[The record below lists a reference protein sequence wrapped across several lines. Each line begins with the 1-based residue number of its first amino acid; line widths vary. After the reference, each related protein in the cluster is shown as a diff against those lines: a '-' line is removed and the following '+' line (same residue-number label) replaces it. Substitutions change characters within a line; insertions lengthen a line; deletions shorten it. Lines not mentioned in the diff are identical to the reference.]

1 MNKSNENYTPFSDS
15 LGTYDAFSE
24 IDNHFARL
32 VTRLSGTESPD
43 LFYAAALLS
52 HVSAQGH
59 ICLKLSSKWRDK
71 LISSRVVGRPGE
83 FRPLILDEKLRLYL
97 YRYWQYEKI
106 LADDIKARSA
116 SEIENIDLTL
126 LREGLSRTFEPLQE
140 KNTDW
145 QKLASFISVVKK
157 FCVISGGPGTGK
169 TRLVAKI
176 LGLLLEQDKSSGLRI
191 ALCAPTGKAS
201 VRLQESIKISK
212 ETLPFENRI
221 KDSMPSEASTIHR
234 LLGTISGSPYFR
246 HNAANRLPVDVV
258 VLDEAS
264 MVDLALM
271 SKLFQATSSDA
282 RLILL
287 GDRDQLA
294 SVEAGSVLGD
304 ICDTGRIHSFS
315 ESLSAKYQE
324 ITGNSVELSEKYK
337 TGPEIRDCVVEL
349 KKNYRFREGSGIGE
363 LSSALKTGDSLRAL
377 SLLKSGAFQDI
388 KWNILPHPSR
398 LKGRIREVVLNG
410 YKPFLETKSPAEA
423 FYLFGRFQ
431 LLSALRKGPY
441 GVYALNSTVEQILSD
456 ENLIDIRKRWYC
468 SRPILI
474 KKNDYYMHLFNGDV
488 GIILP
493 DPASDDELRAFFQF
507 SDGTLRSFLP
517 ARLPEHET
525 VYAMTAHQSQGSEFE
540 DVLLFLPDRDS
551 PLLTRELVYTAVTR
565 AKEKAEIWGSE
576 SVFEMA
582 VSRRIER

>member
-1 MNKSNENYTPFSDS
+1 MNKTNENYTPFSGS

-59 ICLKLSSKWRDK
+59 ICLKLSSKWSDK

-83 FRPLILDEKLRLYL
+83 FRPLILDEQLRLYL

-176 LGLLLEQDKSSGLRI
+176 LGLLLEQDKTRGLRI

-221 KDSMPSEASTIHR
+221 KDSMPREASTIHR

-271 SKLFQATSSDA
+271 SKLVQATSSDA

-315 ESLSAKYQE
+315 ESLSARYQE
-324 ITGNSVELSEKYK
+324 LTGNSVELSGKYR
-337 TGPEIRDCVVEL
+337 TGSEIRDCVVEL

-388 KWNILPHPSR
+388 KWNI
-398 LKGRIREVVLNG
+398 
-410 YKPFLETKSPAEA
+410 
-423 FYLFGRFQ
+423 Q
-431 LLSALRKGPY
+431 
-441 GVYALNSTVEQILSD
+441 
-456 ENLIDIRKRWYC
+456 
-468 SRPILI
+468 
-474 KKNDYYMHLFNGDV
+474 
-488 GIILP
+488 
-493 DPASDDELRAFFQF
+493 
-507 SDGTLRSFLP
+507 
-517 ARLPEHET
+517 
-525 VYAMTAHQSQGSEFE
+525 
-540 DVLLFLPDRDS
+540 
-551 PLLTRELVYTAVTR
+551 
-565 AKEKAEIWGSE
+565 
-576 SVFEMA
+576 
-582 VSRRIER
+582 IERAHV